1 MRPSCTYSSH
11 SKTILSY
18 TLWTLGEQTYTTELV
33 RSNCLFSKSKR
44 AYTIPRG
51 FLQWLREASQLG
63 FLRKLCSV
71 YFYDFSV
78 TLASPLQLLLGEI
91 DMRLSADIIIWRNFW
106 WGEFIAVRCRKS
118 LFFTHTRREHSGDEN
133 LTRRQHSSS
142 QQMLKVFCL
151 FLVLS
156 SPLNKYESRLLL

>member
-1 MRPSCTYSSH
+1 MDTWGTDIHNRISEVKLSLFKKSYSAG
-11 SKTILSY
+11 L
-18 TLWTLGEQTYTTELV
+18 
-33 RSNCLFSKSKR
+33 R

-91 DMRLSADIIIWRNFW
+91 DMRLSADIII
-106 WGEFIAVRCRKS
+106 
-118 LFFTHTRREHSGDEN
+118 
-133 LTRRQHSSS
+133 
-142 QQMLKVFCL
+142 
-151 FLVLS
+151 
-156 SPLNKYESRLLL
+156 